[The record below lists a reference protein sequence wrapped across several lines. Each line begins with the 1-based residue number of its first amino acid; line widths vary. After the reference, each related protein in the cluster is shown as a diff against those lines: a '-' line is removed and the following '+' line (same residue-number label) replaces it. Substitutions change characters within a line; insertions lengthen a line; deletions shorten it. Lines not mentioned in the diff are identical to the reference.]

1 MKLYIHTICR
11 PYRALIF
18 LALFPSRVEN
28 TSVILRIKQLSPI
41 FGPWLFYFSDYI
53 TMLPV
58 IDAEITGNIFL
69 QILLQFQFNLLFAF
83 SQLWCNNYPYGE
95 QSYFLCSINPKLR
108 SDGSFRVFAPLGL
121 ANCFILPFR
130 QLFLNLFPVRYFSDR
145 FKCWNLM
152 ILFHEK
158 ILRFFSHFFLKCHR
172 HRLIFF
178 CSVIN

>member
-11 PYRALIF
+11 PYRALFF
-18 LALFPSRVEN
+18 LALFPFRVEN

-53 TMLPV
+53 IMLPV

-95 QSYFLCSINPKLR
+95 QSYFLCSINPRLR
-108 SDGSFRVFAPLGL
+108 SDGSFRAFVPLGL
-121 ANCFILPFR
+121 VNCFILPCCVQTTLSEPLPCQVFFR
-130 QLFLNLFPVRYFSDR
+130 SFQILKSDDFISR
-145 FKCWNLM
+145 KN
-152 ILFHEK
+152 IK
-158 ILRFFSHFFLKCHR
+158 
-172 HRLIFF
+172 IFF
-178 CSVIN
+178 AFFFEMP